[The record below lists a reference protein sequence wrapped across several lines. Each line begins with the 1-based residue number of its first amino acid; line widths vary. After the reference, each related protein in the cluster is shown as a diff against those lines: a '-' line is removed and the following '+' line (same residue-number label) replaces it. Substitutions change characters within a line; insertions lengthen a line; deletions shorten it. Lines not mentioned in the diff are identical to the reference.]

1 MSDKENLNQR
11 QILNDALKD
20 SFRKMLD
27 LKRKL
32 GQPVVT
38 GDGNGKPIV
47 ITAEEAEALV
57 YGEQD

>member
-1 MSDKENLNQR
+1 MSDKEKLIQR
-11 QILNDALKD
+11 EILNEALKN

-27 LKRKL
+27 LKKKL

-38 GDGNGKPIV
+38 ADGNGNPIV

-57 YGEQD
+57 YGDKS